1 MSATGIE
8 IRNDSKAG
16 TKGPKGEAARSMAEA
31 EGIIRGGA
39 EGWEVEATGKTKN
52 LGRLNFRR
60 H

>member
-8 IRNDSKAG
+8 IRNGSKAG
-16 TKGPKGEAARSMAEA
+16 TKRPKGEAARSMAEA
-31 EGIIRGGA
+31 DGIMEGGA
-39 EGWEVEATGKTKN
+39 EDWEVEATGKTEN